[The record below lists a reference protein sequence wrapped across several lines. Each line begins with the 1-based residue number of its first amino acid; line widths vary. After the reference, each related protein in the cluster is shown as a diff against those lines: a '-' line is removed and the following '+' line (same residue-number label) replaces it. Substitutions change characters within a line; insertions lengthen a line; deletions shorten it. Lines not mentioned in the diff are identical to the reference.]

1 MIEVQHL
8 TKKYGDLLAVNDLN
22 FKVEEGKIW
31 GLLGPNAAGKTTTL
45 RILTGYLSATDGKA
59 VVAGF
64 DIFEFPN
71 DVKRIIGY
79 LPENVPLY
87 PEMTVWSYLDFVA
100 DIKQIPSAHKKGAVQ
115 KAIQTSGLES
125 VQKRLIK
132 NISRGFKQR
141 VGLAQALIHDPKIL
155 ILDEP
160 TIALDPAQ
168 RIEILEL
175 IKSLKGEK
183 TIILSTHL
191 LTDVKQICDGMM
203 IIDKG
208 NLKGNGTLSE
218 LTEKFKKIEG
228 ISLKVKAPAKEA
240 APLLKTLAG
249 EGNVHRQDDGF
260 IIAWSKGQ
268 DLRDDITRLIV
279 EKDLGLIEMKT
290 EELSIEELYAKIIS
304 GGI

>member
-31 GLLGPNAAGKTTTL
+31 GLLGPNAAGKTTTI

-100 DIKQIPSAHKKGAVQ
+100 DIKQIPSTQKKGAVQ
-115 KAIQTSGLES
+115 KAIQTNGLES

-132 NISRGFKQR
+132 NISRGFQQR

-228 ISLKVKAPAKEA
+228 ISLKIKAPAEEA

-249 EGNVHRQDDGF
+249 EDNVHRQDDGF
-260 IIAWSKGQ
+260 TIAWSKGQ

>member
-8 TKKYGDLLAVNDLN
+8 TKKYGDLLAVKDLN

-31 GLLGPNAAGKTTTL
+31 GLLGPNAAGKTTTI
-45 RILTGYLSATDGKA
+45 RILTGYLPATEGNA
-59 VVAGF
+59 SVAGF
-64 DIFEFPN
+64 DIFEHPN
-71 DVKRIIGY
+71 DAKRIMGY

-87 PEMTVWSYLDFVA
+87 PEMTVQSYLDFVA
-100 DIKQIPSAHKKGAVQ
+100 DIKQIPSAQKKGAVQ

-132 NISRGFKQR
+132 NISLGFKQR
-141 VGLAQALIHDPKIL
+141 VGLAQALVHDPEIL

-160 TIALDPAQ
+160 TSHLDPAQ

-175 IKSLKGEK
+175 IKSFKGEK

-191 LTDVKQICDGMM
+191 LTDVKLICDGMM

-208 NLKGNGTLSE
+208 NLKGNGYLSE
-218 LTEKFKKIEG
+218 LTEPFKKIET

-249 EGNVHRQDDGF
+249 ESKVRRQDDGF
-260 IIAWSKGQ
+260 IIAWNKGH
-268 DLRDDITRLIV
+268 DLRDEITRLIV
-279 EKDLGLIEMKT
+279 EKDLGLIEMRT
-290 EELSIEELYAKIIS
+290 IEPSIEELYVKIIS
-304 GGI
+304 GGN